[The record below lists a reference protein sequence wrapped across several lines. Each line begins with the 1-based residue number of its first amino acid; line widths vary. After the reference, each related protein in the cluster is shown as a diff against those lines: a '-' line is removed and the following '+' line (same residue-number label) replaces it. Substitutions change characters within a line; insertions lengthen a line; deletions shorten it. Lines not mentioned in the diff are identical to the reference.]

1 MRITSL
7 TAFFIAILGG
17 VDTLIKGLFNFSLS
31 AFILGEG
38 TFAQRLFFCLVGAA
52 TVFFI
57 VFVKTFRPFRTLC
70 K

>member
-31 AFILGEG
+31 AFIFVEG
-38 TFAQRLFFCLVGAA
+38 SFLQRLFFCLVGVA
-52 TVFFI
+52 TVFF
-57 VFVKTFRPFRTLC
+57 VFFVKTFRPFKTLC

>member
-17 VDTLIKGLFNFSLS
+17 VDTLINGLLGLSLS
-31 AFILGEG
+31 ALIFGDGSFLQK
-38 TFAQRLFFCLVGAA
+38 AFFCLVGVA
-52 TVFFI
+52 TVFF
-57 VFVKTFRPFRTLC
+57 VAFVKAFKPFRTLC